1 MRVSAL
7 VLEGALRRGERVGER
22 KDIRSDQEVRILGA
36 DRMPINAVSGDGDF
50 GHKIGARELSRT

>member
-22 KDIRSDQEVRILGA
+22 KDIPSDQEVRILGA
-36 DRMPINAVSGDGDF
+36 DWMPIDTVSG
-50 GHKIGARELSRT
+50 

>member
-1 MRVSAL
+1 MRVSPL
-7 VLEGALRRGERVGER
+7 VLKGATRGCKRVGEW
-22 KDIRSDQEVRILGA
+22 KDIRRDQKVRILGA